1 MDRRDRPLHLGL
13 GPQAGRDL
21 LHERAAEIVDE
32 LPGRLEQKLL
42 PAAVLCG
49 EARLVEGWQPREE
62 P

>member
-1 MDRRDRPLHLGL
+1 MSG
-13 GPQAGRDL
+13 
-21 LHERAAEIVDE
+21 AAEIVDE